1 MDTKIK
7 ENEISTLKL
16 KILTANMAYRD
27 GHPTMSDQAFD
38 DLCEKYRSLV
48 SAEVYSLFRDTLH
61 EVAGKVRHPFVMG
74 SLNKLKAEEPE
85 EVLKFI
91 KEHISTT
98 LNISAKVD
106 GISSRAHYENGKLV
120 SLTSRGDG
128 YFGED
133 FTPKMLFIKDLPKQI
148 SFNGSVDIRGELVIH
163 SEDFA
168 DMSGYAN
175 ARNACAGIMNRKDW
189 NEKDISKISFVAYT
203 VLGTM
208 FGKSKQFIELEKNGF
223 NVAWH
228 FDYTSVRYRNPDFI
242 KTLIKDASQD
252 FGYDTDGL
260 VLCDSTYRNED
271 KYRPDACKAFKI
283 NQQVATTRLLD
294 VKWSGPS
301 KDGFFVGV
309 GIIDPVT
316 LGGAT
321 IERVTLHNLDF
332 IAKHNLMYGSVVKV
346 LRSGDV
352 IPKLV
357 EVVENDSHCRP
368 IELPSACPACGAVL
382 IRDGINMRCANHECA
397 NQVVH
402 RLVSFIKKLGV
413 KSVSNATL
421 TNLGITSFERL
432 MLFIPDRSYKSQIKL
447 YDELYTKVFSQS
459 KEKLLCAM
467 NFVGLS
473 ETLVGKII
481 SHYGIDMVM
490 SADFGKNISEG
501 QLPNGVGQTTIAAF
515 LAGLPEAQQHVNLV
529 VNDMRWHWTEGD
541 PKTFKPTVVSKGS
554 ICVTGS
560 LKFGSRS
567 KFLEFAKEHGYES
580 KSSVSKDLT
589 YLINND
595 TTSNSSKNKKAKEF
609 GVKILSEDDFLKL
622 TNDSEIEN
630 CLFEL

>member
-1 MDTKIK
+1 MDTEIK

-397 NQVVH
+397 NQVIH

-459 KEKLLCAM
+459 KEKLFCAM

-515 LAGLPEAQQHVNLV
+515 LTGLPEAQQHVNLV
-529 VNDMRWHWTEGD
+529 INDMRWHWTEGD

-560 LKFGSRS
+560 LKFSSRS

-622 TNDSEIEN
+622 MNNSEIESS
-630 CLFEL
+630 LFEL

>member
-622 TNDSEIEN
+622 MNDSEIEN

>member
-1 MDTKIK
+1 MDTEIK

-16 KILTANMAYRD
+16 KILTANIAYRD

-61 EVAGKVRHPFVMG
+61 EVAGKVKHPFMMG

-91 KEHISTT
+91 KKHISTT

-106 GISSRAHYENGKLV
+106 GISSRAHYEDGKLV

-163 SEDFA
+163 NKDFV

-189 NEKDISKISFVAYT
+189 NEKDVAKISFVAYT
-203 VLGTM
+203 VLGAM

-223 NVAWH
+223 NTAWH
-228 FDYTSVRYRNPDFI
+228 FDYTSVRYCKPDFV

-252 FGYDTDGL
+252 FGYETDGL

-271 KYRPDACKAFKI
+271 KYRPDACEAFKI
-283 NQQVATTRLLD
+283 NQQAATTRLLD
-294 VKWSGPS
+294 VEWSGPS

-316 LGGAT
+316 LGGAM

-357 EVVENDSHCRP
+357 EVVENNSHCRP
-368 IELPSACPACGAVL
+368 IELPNACPACGATL
-382 IRDGINMRCANHECA
+382 IRDGINMRCINHECV
-397 NQVVH
+397 NQVIH

-413 KSVSNATL
+413 KSASNATL
-421 TNLGITSFERL
+421 MNFGITSFEQL
-432 MLFIPDRSYKSQIKL
+432 MLFIPDRNYKSQIKL

-481 SHYGIDMVM
+481 DHYGIDIVM
-490 SADFGKNISEG
+490 STDFGKNILEG
-501 QLPNGVGQTTIAAF
+501 QLPNGVGQATITAF
-515 LAGLPEAQQHVNLV
+515 LARLPEAQQHVNLV
-529 VNDMRWHWTEGD
+529 VNDMRWHWTD
-541 PKTFKPTVVSKGS
+541 SDLKALKPVVVSKGS

-567 KFLEFAKEHGYES
+567 KFLEFVKEHGYEP
-580 KSSVSKDLT
+580 KSGVSKDLT

-595 TTSNSSKNKKAKEF
+595 MTSNSFKNKKAKEF

-622 TNDSEIEN
+622 VNDSEIESD
-630 CLFEL
+630 LFEL